1 MENKN
6 ICIDL
11 NKVIKGDV
19 IYYPINEL
27 IHREQIM
34 RVGNILLGRM
44 KEAEEYTPGR
54 NGEFKHQTDIISVF
68 ARRGAG
74 KTTFVQSLIKLI
86 QYSNEEPFSTLGKD
100 LYCLELLDPN
110 NTERKEN
117 LTIRLIAQIHHV
129 FQKAA
134 DNIRHQQS
142 ENYER
147 VYNDRERLIENF
159 DRATQDLY
167 KTLPVLDG
175 IGDPC
180 LYSNWDDSVYLS
192 DRFMELTINA
202 SKLEKCF
209 HLYLDAG
216 LRLIQ
221 KKALLF
227 VLDDCDIKINNTFQI
242 LEIIRLY
249 FTSPQII
256 VIMTGDA
263 SLYGMAIRKHFWQY
277 FEKEFLDKE
286 MAFSYKE
293 HKFKEYQKMVNRLEA
308 QYFQKMIRAEYRIF
322 LNNLYDKIQYDNQP
336 VYIKYTIDSNGEG
349 SIVKEIKELYNE
361 AFNLVGIS
369 RKNYKIFSEFM
380 NHMLAQP
387 FRNQI
392 RFFIAYYHALNTKEN
407 QTSTF
412 VRGVLKIFEVYIN
425 QYSGDSKYL
434 MGHSPVYPAW
444 MLKFLVENNLL
455 FTGASFLPEIEDDS
469 LKNIIIALCFSFY
482 EQVKHNSFMIFDYWI
497 RISLTHQWLSEIKD
511 NKENIN
517 DFITQSCL
525 YTDCGLS
532 KILGNMS
539 VLAMNKNGTVILP
552 GLFETKKSLVGKS
565 DNLNKLLIQLLQLQI
580 QTNNGN
586 VMNIF
591 SVYRIFA
598 FLGEL
603 LRDANDV
610 KKELTNSIERQLDSH
625 WDLLKKNSQ
634 IRLYIG
640 NQNKEEITEIHNIED
655 VWLENLTSNISIENE
670 NGLNSLI
677 LFYKH
682 VFEWERIS
690 FDNELVIQPYW
701 IDHIFTRF
709 YHTIHH
715 FNSKIKLNDYINN
728 SILAFW
734 NALIV
739 EGFYADN
746 SSNRIQND
754 QNGDIREIFFK
765 NYLSYLFRYKNE
777 KSSRFLEQDLLLQWL
792 LYCPIL
798 HKYINPLIS
807 KFIIIAR
814 LHLEGLKEND
824 DYEKEFIELLMNSK
838 NTNNKFSNEKLF
850 SENDL
855 IALYMNK
862 ICMPQ
867 NETEISCDKKEL
879 LSSLIDYYNLYDNSQ
894 IYELLKV
901 FSIEQEK

>member
-1 MENKN
+1 
-6 ICIDL
+6 
-11 NKVIKGDV
+11 
-19 IYYPINEL
+19 
-27 IHREQIM
+27 
-34 RVGNILLGRM
+34 
-44 KEAEEYTPGR
+44 
-54 NGEFKHQTDIISVF
+54 
-68 ARRGAG
+68 
-74 KTTFVQSLIKLI
+74 
-86 QYSNEEPFSTLGKD
+86 
-100 LYCLELLDPN
+100 
-110 NTERKEN
+110 
-117 LTIRLIAQIHHV
+117 
-129 FQKAA
+129 
-134 DNIRHQQS
+134 
-142 ENYER
+142 
-147 VYNDRERLIENF
+147 
-159 DRATQDLY
+159 
-167 KTLPVLDG
+167 
-175 IGDPC
+175 
-180 LYSNWDDSVYLS
+180 
-192 DRFMELTINA
+192 
-202 SKLEKCF
+202 
-209 HLYLDAG
+209 
-216 LRLIQ
+216 
-221 KKALLF
+221 
-227 VLDDCDIKINNTFQI
+227 
-242 LEIIRLY
+242 
-249 FTSPQII
+249 
-256 VIMTGDA
+256 
-263 SLYGMAIRKHFWQY
+263 
-277 FEKEFLDKE
+277 
-286 MAFSYKE
+286 
-293 HKFKEYQKMVNRLEA
+293 
-308 QYFQKMIRAEYRIF
+308 
-322 LNNLYDKIQYDNQP
+322 
-336 VYIKYTIDSNGEG
+336 
-349 SIVKEIKELYNE
+349 
-361 AFNLVGIS
+361 
-369 RKNYKIFSEFM
+369 
-380 NHMLAQP
+380 
-387 FRNQI
+387 
-392 RFFIAYYHALNTKEN
+392 
-407 QTSTF
+407 
-412 VRGVLKIFEVYIN
+412 
-425 QYSGDSKYL
+425 
-434 MGHSPVYPAW
+434 
-444 MLKFLVENNLL
+444 
-455 FTGASFLPEIEDDS
+455 
-469 LKNIIIALCFSFY
+469 
-482 EQVKHNSFMIFDYWI
+482 
-497 RISLTHQWLSEIKD
+497 
-511 NKENIN
+511 
-517 DFITQSCL
+517 
-525 YTDCGLS
+525 
-532 KILGNMS
+532 MS

-552 GLFETKKSLVGKS
+552 GLFKTKKSLVGKS

-655 VWLENLTSNISIENE
+655 IWLENLTSNISIENE

-867 NETEISCDKKEL
+867 NETEISYDKKEL

>member
-34 RVGNILLGRM
+34 RVGHILLGRM

-54 NGEFKHQTDIISVF
+54 NEEFKHQTDIISVF

-322 LNNLYDKIQYDNQP
+322 LNNLYDKTQYDNQP
-336 VYIKYTIDSNGEG
+336 IYIKYAIDTNGEEP
-349 SIVKEIKELYNE
+349 IVKEIKELYNE
-361 AFNLVGIS
+361 AFNLVGLS

-392 RFFIAYYHALNTKEN
+392 RFL
-407 QTSTF
+407 
-412 VRGVLKIFEVYIN
+412 
-425 QYSGDSKYL
+425 
-434 MGHSPVYPAW
+434 
-444 MLKFLVENNLL
+444 
-455 FTGASFLPEIEDDS
+455 
-469 LKNIIIALCFSFY
+469 
-482 EQVKHNSFMIFDYWI
+482 
-497 RISLTHQWLSEIKD
+497 
-511 NKENIN
+511 
-517 DFITQSCL
+517 
-525 YTDCGLS
+525 
-532 KILGNMS
+532 
-539 VLAMNKNGTVILP
+539 
-552 GLFETKKSLVGKS
+552 
-565 DNLNKLLIQLLQLQI
+565 
-580 QTNNGN
+580 
-586 VMNIF
+586 
-591 SVYRIFA
+591 
-598 FLGEL
+598 
-603 LRDANDV
+603 
-610 KKELTNSIERQLDSH
+610 
-625 WDLLKKNSQ
+625 
-634 IRLYIG
+634 
-640 NQNKEEITEIHNIED
+640 
-655 VWLENLTSNISIENE
+655 
-670 NGLNSLI
+670 
-677 LFYKH
+677 
-682 VFEWERIS
+682 
-690 FDNELVIQPYW
+690 
-701 IDHIFTRF
+701 
-709 YHTIHH
+709 
-715 FNSKIKLNDYINN
+715 
-728 SILAFW
+728 
-734 NALIV
+734 
-739 EGFYADN
+739 
-746 SSNRIQND
+746 
-754 QNGDIREIFFK
+754 
-765 NYLSYLFRYKNE
+765 
-777 KSSRFLEQDLLLQWL
+777 
-792 LYCPIL
+792 
-798 HKYINPLIS
+798 
-807 KFIIIAR
+807 
-814 LHLEGLKEND
+814 
-824 DYEKEFIELLMNSK
+824 
-838 NTNNKFSNEKLF
+838 
-850 SENDL
+850 
-855 IALYMNK
+855 
-862 ICMPQ
+862 
-867 NETEISCDKKEL
+867 
-879 LSSLIDYYNLYDNSQ
+879 
-894 IYELLKV
+894 
-901 FSIEQEK
+901 

>member
-1 MENKN
+1 
-6 ICIDL
+6 
-11 NKVIKGDV
+11 
-19 IYYPINEL
+19 
-27 IHREQIM
+27 
-34 RVGNILLGRM
+34 
-44 KEAEEYTPGR
+44 
-54 NGEFKHQTDIISVF
+54 
-68 ARRGAG
+68 
-74 KTTFVQSLIKLI
+74 
-86 QYSNEEPFSTLGKD
+86 
-100 LYCLELLDPN
+100 
-110 NTERKEN
+110 
-117 LTIRLIAQIHHV
+117 
-129 FQKAA
+129 
-134 DNIRHQQS
+134 
-142 ENYER
+142 
-147 VYNDRERLIENF
+147 
-159 DRATQDLY
+159 
-167 KTLPVLDG
+167 
-175 IGDPC
+175 
-180 LYSNWDDSVYLS
+180 
-192 DRFMELTINA
+192 
-202 SKLEKCF
+202 
-209 HLYLDAG
+209 
-216 LRLIQ
+216 
-221 KKALLF
+221 
-227 VLDDCDIKINNTFQI
+227 
-242 LEIIRLY
+242 
-249 FTSPQII
+249 
-256 VIMTGDA
+256 
-263 SLYGMAIRKHFWQY
+263 
-277 FEKEFLDKE
+277 
-286 MAFSYKE
+286 
-293 HKFKEYQKMVNRLEA
+293 
-308 QYFQKMIRAEYRIF
+308 
-322 LNNLYDKIQYDNQP
+322 
-336 VYIKYTIDSNGEG
+336 
-349 SIVKEIKELYNE
+349 
-361 AFNLVGIS
+361 
-369 RKNYKIFSEFM
+369 M

-392 RFFIAYYHALNTKEN
+392 RFFIAYYHAINTKGN

-455 FTGASFLPEIEDDS
+455 FSSASFLPEIEDDS

-517 DFITQSCL
+517 DFMTQSCL

-539 VLAMNKNGTVILP
+539 VLAINKNGAVILP
-552 GLFETKKSLVGKS
+552 GLFKTKKSLVGKFNN
-565 DNLNKLLIQLLQLQI
+565 NLNKLLIQLLQLQI

-586 VMNIF
+586 VVNIF
-591 SVYRIFA
+591 SIYRVFA

-603 LRDANDV
+603 LRSTKDGDN
-610 KKELTNSIERQLDSH
+610 LLDSH
-625 WDLLKKNSQ
+625 WEILNKNAQ

-640 NQNKEEITEIHNIED
+640 NQNKEEITEIHNIENI
-655 VWLENLTSNISIENE
+655 WLED
-670 NGLNSLI
+670 LNAKIIRKNYASYSPLGF
-677 LFYKH
+677 FYKH
-682 VFEWERIS
+682 VLKWESMRNI
-690 FDNELVIQPYW
+690 NGLAIQPYW

-709 YHTIHH
+709 YHTIYH
-715 FNSKIKLNDYINN
+715 FDSKLKLNDYINN

-734 NALIV
+734 NAIIV

-746 SSNRIQND
+746 NSVRIQND
-754 QNGDIREIFFK
+754 QNGDIKEIFFK

-777 KSSRFLEQDLLLQWL
+777 KSSKFLEQDLLLQWL

-838 NTNNKFSNEKLF
+838 NTNNKSKFSNEKLF

-867 NETEISCDKKEL
+867 NETEISYDKKEL